1 MANLTCGEGLIQRS
15 DFPPSVGRNW
25 RIEFVPSGGS
35 GPVAVTQAELQK
47 SKAVDQQQQV
57 MTKTKTSLVCERDV
71 LLILCFSH
79 CCSFA
84 CCPLLKH
91 LWLLNDCHH
100 QAQGQPS
107 LVPTGRAIYLHPTL
121 GRSTSMSKRTSGTAS
136 PLRVG
141 LQGWPLLFSL
151 QGSLRSS
158 KPLNSN
164 PINSPVASTR
174 GTALMGLGSR
184 SNRIDSCA
192 VSSLNNSSNEE
203 WNC

>member
-1 MANLTCGEGLIQRS
+1 M
-15 DFPPSVGRNW
+15 
-25 RIEFVPSGGS
+25 
-35 GPVAVTQAELQK
+35 AVTQAELQK

-107 LVPTGRAIYLHPTL
+107 LVPTGRAIPGWREFIYLHPTL

-151 QGSLRSS
+151 QGSLRSP